1 VRSRHL
7 LLRFLIVSLVV
18 LGGCSAVDPEI
29 ISDRDHLARV
39 LRSRNLDPGQVI
51 LPFGMTEEMRRYAHA
66 NVLGGL
72 KAEDKLARLRSRLL
86 ESDDMKVTYTWGYTG
101 TATEVFEKR
110 QANCLAFTN
119 LFVAMARE
127 IGVPVF
133 FLAVDNVENFRKEGD
148 LVVVTDHVAVGFG
161 DAGDSLQ
168 IYDFSDQPEV
178 DRRFVRRISDL
189 TAIALFYSNR
199 GAEALRLGL
208 TEPALDWLSS
218 AVLID
223 PLLPNAWVNY
233 GVALR
238 RAKRFGEAETAY
250 KKALEIDPRT
260 YSAYNNLASLLRSQH
275 RVAEATGY
283 ETTLAKTPNQNPYT
297 YLSLGDIS
305 LSSGKVDEA
314 ERFYRRAVSLS
325 NESAECLAAL
335 GQVAVA
341 TGDLRLARKMLKRAS
356 EIDGGMPRVR
366 RLAEVLAQNPRSNS

>member
-1 VRSRHL
+1 MRSRHL
-7 LLRFLIVSLVV
+7 LLRFQILSVVV
-18 LGGCSAVDPEI
+18 LCGCSAVDSEI

-51 LPFGMTEEMRRYAHA
+51 LPFGMTEEMRRYVRA
-66 NVLGGL
+66 NVFDGL
-72 KAEDKLARLRSRLL
+72 KAEDKLERLRSRLL
-86 ESDDMKVTYTWGYTG
+86 DSTEMKVTYSWGYTG

-110 QANCLAFTN
+110 EANCLAFTN

-127 IGVPVF
+127 LGVPVY

-161 DAGDSLQ
+161 DAGDSLK

-208 TEPALDWLSS
+208 NEAAIDWLNS

-223 PLLPNAWVNY
+223 PQLTTAWVNY

-238 RAKRFGEAETAY
+238 RAKRVGEAESAY
-250 KKALEIDPRT
+250 KKALEIDSRT
-260 YSAYNNLASLLRSQH
+260 YSAYNNLASLLRSQN
-275 RVAEATGY
+275 RIAEATGY

-297 YLSLGDIS
+297 YLTLGDIS
-305 LSSGKVDEA
+305 LSSGKIEEA

-325 NESAECLAAL
+325 SESAECLAAL

-356 EIDGGMPRVR
+356 EIDRGMPRVQ
-366 RLAEVLAQNPRSNS
+366 RLAEVLAQNSRSSS